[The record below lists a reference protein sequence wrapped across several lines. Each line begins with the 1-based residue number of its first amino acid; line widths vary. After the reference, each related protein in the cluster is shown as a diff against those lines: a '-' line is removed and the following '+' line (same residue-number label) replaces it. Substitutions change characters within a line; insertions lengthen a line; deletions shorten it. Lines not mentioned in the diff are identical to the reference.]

1 MRTALVCVWDIIT
14 KLIFNILIKCQFVL
28 RDVFFFYILF
38 IEWYNVQEK
47 LVEANHFQR
56 CNGVSIWLLV
66 PVSTQVPSFLSCD
79 NSYICGKNVD
89 ELSYW
94 ERSED
99 EPAAT
104 TCFHSTDAQTRFFY
118 PQTFPFL
125 SLFFFSLLRA
135 STDLAKA
142 LHFFCIFLCSL
153 FFSPSPSDVSF
164 PAHLPLFVT
173 NKLTAYPSASLHFY
187 LVSHP
192 HPPARHLSQQSMPF
206 HSGEGTN
213 GIPAESAAA
222 GDDSSCPPLVLLQ
235 RPQISPGHYHLL
247 THARGASQRCRR
259 TMIRLLFRCCGA
271 ECASDLKKNWLDG
284 WSC

>member
-1 MRTALVCVWDIIT
+1 MSLPPPPASIALMPRLASFIP
-14 KLIFNILIKCQFVL
+14 KL
-28 RDVFFFYILF
+28 
-38 IEWYNVQEK
+38 
-47 LVEANHFQR
+47 
-56 CNGVSIWLLV
+56 S
-66 PVSTQVPSFLSCD
+66 
-79 NSYICGKNVD
+79 
-89 ELSYW
+89 
-94 ERSED
+94 
-99 EPAAT
+99 
-104 TCFHSTDAQTRFFY
+104 
-118 PQTFPFL
+118 PFSL
-125 SLFFFSLLRA
+125 SLLLLLLPFKGQHGFSK
-135 STDLAKA
+135 SLALF
-142 LHFFCIFLCSL
+142 LHFPLFS

-259 TMIRLLFRCCGA
+259 TMTRLLFRCCGA
-271 ECASDLKKNWLDG
+271 ECASDLKKN
-284 WSC
+284 